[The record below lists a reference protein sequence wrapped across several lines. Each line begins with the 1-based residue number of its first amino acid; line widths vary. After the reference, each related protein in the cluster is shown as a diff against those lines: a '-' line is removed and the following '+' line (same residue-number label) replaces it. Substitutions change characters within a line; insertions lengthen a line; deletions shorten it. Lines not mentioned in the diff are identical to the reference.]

1 MRVFVDTNV
10 LVSAFATRGLCAD
23 VFRLVINRHELIV
36 GEVVLE
42 ELEAVLK
49 DKLQVPVSTVEELL
63 RHLREHTVVPRPGA
77 APIEVAG
84 DPSDAWVLASAI
96 GAGADVLVTG
106 DRDLLDLPAR
116 AELTILTPRA
126 LWNRMRGADS
136 LEPA

>member
-1 MRVFVDTNV
+1 MKVFVDTNV

-23 VFRLVINRHELIV
+23 VFRLVISRHEFVV

-42 ELEAVLK
+42 ELEAVLQ
-49 DKLQVPVSTVEELL
+49 DKLQVPEPTVEDLL
-63 RHLREHTVVPRPGA
+63 RHLREHTVVPRPDA

-106 DRDLLDLPAR
+106 DRDLLELPPQADLA
-116 AELTILTPRA
+116 ILTPRA
-126 LWNRMRGADS
+126 FWNRMRGADS